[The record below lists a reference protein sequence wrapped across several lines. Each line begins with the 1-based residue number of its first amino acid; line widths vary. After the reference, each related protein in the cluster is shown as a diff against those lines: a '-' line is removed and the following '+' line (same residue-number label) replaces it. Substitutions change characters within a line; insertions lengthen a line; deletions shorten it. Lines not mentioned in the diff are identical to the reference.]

1 MHRGQIMKTGI
12 DRITFSPPSPPFFP
26 SRLWGGAGWPCPSP
40 KPCLP
45 WPLLISQVLQSFG
58 GWGGGLF
65 IGEVMQGFGVTE
77 GGHVNSRQSLAL
89 PACDAQQGSRFPPPD
104 SLFVALCNHSICCLA
119 ACPLRPLLPF
129 RGGMGGMGGY
139 TESSG
144 QPPSKKPPPMPPT
157 KAVPPPPVTL
167 SQPYMHPR
175 RDWTR
180 FGLHPTRNSLLS
192 PGPYP
197 KQSLAPIPN
206 LSPSASIP
214 HTCRLISQCR
224 ARRCQSNPCGWTQ
237 MICVELR
244 LTGLAVTF
252 FVVIIVI
259 ISQSTRWCAPSTATQ
274 RRARENCLCKRV
286 TKFV

>member
-1 MHRGQIMKTGI
+1 LIV
-12 DRITFSPPSPPFFP
+12 SPFRPPPPFFFP
-26 SRLWGGAGWPCPSP
+26 SRLWGDVGWPCPPP

-45 WPLLISQVLQSFG
+45 WPLLICQIMQSFG
-58 GWGGGLF
+58 WWGGGLF
-65 IGEVMQGFGVTE
+65 IGEAMQGFRVTE

-89 PACDAQQGSRFPPPD
+89 PACDAQQGSRFFPPD
-104 SLFVALCNHSICCLA
+104 SLFFVLCNHSICCLA

-180 FGLHPTRNSLLS
+180 TLN
-192 PGPYP
+192 P
-197 KQSLAPIPN
+197 KP
-206 LSPSASIP
+206 
-214 HTCRLISQCR
+214 
-224 ARRCQSNPCGWTQ
+224 
-237 MICVELR
+237 
-244 LTGLAVTF
+244 
-252 FVVIIVI
+252 
-259 ISQSTRWCAPSTATQ
+259 
-274 RRARENCLCKRV
+274 
-286 TKFV
+286 